1 MVFDRS
7 AKLYAAI
14 VFLVTTIFT
23 LVALTT
29 GLGRV
34 AGGLFIAAFAVYL
47 VSIGYGIYRGV
58 LDAPER
64 LDSDSD
70 SDSDSDDDEQGSH
83 DSDSEAQHLPAETSP
98 LLPDGARGDRFA
110 HKHGLIYHIVQ
121 LILGFVA
128 LSISGYVLSHT
139 AASIADEFGLSNT
152 VLGVTVLSF
161 ATTLPEKFVAVIGG
175 ARGHGGIVAA
185 STAGSNIF
193 LLTLCLGITFVAG
206 DQVELADSVVPFELL
221 VTWASSALFCL
232 LVFLGSERWVGGLLL
247 VLYVVFIVFEFTVYR
262 R

>member
-14 VFLVTTIFT
+14 LFLITTIFT

-29 GLGRV
+29 GLSRV
-34 AGGLFIAAFAVYL
+34 VGGLFIAAFAVYL
-47 VSIGYGIYRGV
+47 VSIGFAIYRGV

-70 SDSDSDDDEQGSH
+70 SDSDSDDDEDSH
-83 DSDSEAQHLPAETSP
+83 GSDSETQHLPAETSP
-98 LLPDGARGDRFA
+98 LIPNGAQSGRSA
-110 HKHGLIYHIVQ
+110 HKHSLLYHSVQ
-121 LILGFVA
+121 LVLGFVA
-128 LSISGYVLSHT
+128 LSLSGYVLSHT

-193 LLTLCLGITFVAG
+193 LLTLCLGITLVAG
-206 DQVELADSVVPFELL
+206 DPVELADSVVPFELL
-221 VTWASSALFCL
+221 AAWASSALFCL

-247 VLYVVFIVFEFTVYR
+247 VLYVVFIVLEFTVYR

>member
-14 VFLVTTIFT
+14 SFLITTVFTV
-23 LVALTT
+23 VALTT
-29 GLGRV
+29 GLGKV
-34 AGGLFIAAFAVYL
+34 VGGLFIAAFAVYL
-47 VSIGYGIYRGV
+47 VSIGYGIYNGV
-58 LDAPER
+58 LDALE
-64 LDSDSD
+64 DSDS
-70 SDSDSDDDEQGSH
+70 SESDDDGGS
-83 DSDSEAQHLPAETSP
+83 DGIGSEAQHLPAEISP
-98 LLPDGARGDRFA
+98 LLPNGASGDRPA
-110 HKHGLIYHIVQ
+110 HSRRHGLFYHVVQ
-121 LILGFVA
+121 LILGFIA
-128 LSISGYVLSHT
+128 LSMSGYVLSHS
-139 AASIADEFGLSNT
+139 AASIADAFDLSGT

-175 ARGHGGIVAA
+175 ARGHGGIVVA

-206 DQVELADSVVPFELL
+206 NQMELAGSVIPFELL

-232 LVFLGSERWVGGLLL
+232 IVFLGSERWVGGVLL
-247 VLYVVFIVFEFTVYR
+247 VLYVAFIVLEFTVYR